1 MDRLLKKRPEKTGLF
16 LKNGIKSLQTVKIC
30 DYTER
35 KHVYKYLDCNDKS
48 HVL

>member
-1 MDRLLKKRPEKTGLF
+1 MDRLLEKKTGKDRTF

-30 DYTER
+30 DYTEC